1 METLRNA
8 GAMYVSACPRL
19 DPKSA
24 NGILFPKKGCSR
36 RNPRQVRGGWLLA
49 QRYGRPFWALTSLFP
64 WLAAGFFGCGGSSN
78 SATATLGISATTIAF
93 GDVSLN
99 TTVTQSVALTSTGAA
114 PVTVSSVTV
123 SGAGFLFSGASFPL
137 TLNSSTPTATL
148 SVEFDP
154 TSAGPAT
161 GQLTVTSNS
170 SINGTADISLT
181 GTGVTGAAS
190 SDYQVDLTWDAPSS
204 SPDPVAGYNIYRS
217 PSGESNYQLMGS
229 VSLNELVY
237 TDTNNI
243 QNGQTYDY
251 IVESFDSSDN
261 ESVPSNIAS
270 VTIPN

>member
-1 METLRNA
+1 
-8 GAMYVSACPRL
+8 
-19 DPKSA
+19 
-24 NGILFPKKGCSR
+24 
-36 RNPRQVRGGWLLA
+36 
-49 QRYGRPFWALTSLFP
+49 
-64 WLAAGFFGCGGSSN
+64 
-78 SATATLGISATTIAF
+78 
-93 GDVSLN
+93 
-99 TTVTQSVALTSTGAA
+99 
-114 PVTVSSVTV
+114 
-123 SGAGFLFSGASFPL
+123 
-137 TLNSSTPTATL
+137 
-148 SVEFDP
+148 
-154 TSAGPAT
+154 
-161 GQLTVTSNS
+161 
-170 SINGTADISLT
+170 LT